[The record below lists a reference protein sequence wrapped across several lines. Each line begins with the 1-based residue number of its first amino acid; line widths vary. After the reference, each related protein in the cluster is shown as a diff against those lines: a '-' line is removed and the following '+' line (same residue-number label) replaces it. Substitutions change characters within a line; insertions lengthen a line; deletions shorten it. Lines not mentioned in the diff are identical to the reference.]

1 MVKSDTV
8 TLTVAPIP
16 PEWPRVTVTSE
27 PVKGVPVV
35 VDGIRVDGT
44 PVEFEVSPGTYTIT
58 VPATFN
64 KGTFAKWED
73 ESTAPIRAVEI
84 IYDVNLIAYYEV
96 PPPPARKFLP
106 VVAAIAGGMAALFA
120 GAALTKKKRG

>member
-8 TLTVAPIP
+8 TLTLAPIP
-16 PEWPRVTVTSE
+16 PEWPRVSVASE
-27 PVKGVPVV
+27 PVKSVPVI
-35 VDGIRVDGT
+35 VDGVKVDGT

-73 ESTAPIRAVEI
+73 ESTEPIRVIEI

-106 VVAAIAGGMAALFA
+106 VVGVIGVSMAALIG
-120 GAALTKKKRG
+120 GAALAKKKRS